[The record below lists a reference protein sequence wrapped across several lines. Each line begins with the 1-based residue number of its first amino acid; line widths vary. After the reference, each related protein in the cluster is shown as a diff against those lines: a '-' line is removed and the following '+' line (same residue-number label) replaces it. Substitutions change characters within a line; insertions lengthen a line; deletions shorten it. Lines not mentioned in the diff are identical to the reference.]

1 MINSIIKEERKLIEY
16 QIDYWAYIDKF
27 PINPNDNDYTV
38 LGKIVMDMQNQ
49 RKKVMLLKQKF
60 NQIDENS
67 NR

>member
-1 MINSIIKEERKLIEY
+1 MINTIIKEERKLIEY
-16 QIDYWAYIDKF
+16 QIDYWAYIDEF
-27 PINPNDNDYTV
+27 PINPKNNDYEI